1 MPHMVYNVMPP
12 VRRGGLYSM
21 SSAPK
26 ACSLCFIHAEGML
39 AFPSSAPKGRT
50 PEDQIGRPTQ
60 DAALE
65 LLVVGVILAMMLIL
79 SLR

>member
-1 MPHMVYNVMPP
+1 M
-12 VRRGGLYSM
+12 
-21 SSAPK
+21 
-26 ACSLCFIHAEGML
+26 
-39 AFPSSAPKGRT
+39 SSAPKGRT
-50 PEDQIGRPTQ
+50 PEDQIGRPAQ

>member
-1 MPHMVYNVMPP
+1 VSNEHSVESRARDRRVP
-12 VRRGGLYSM
+12 RRG
-21 SSAPK
+21 
-26 ACSLCFIHAEGML
+26 HARLRIKL
-39 AFPSSAPKGRT
+39 AAW
-50 PEDQIGRPTQ
+50 Q

>member
-1 MPHMVYNVMPP
+1 MVYNVMPP

-26 ACSLCFIHAEGML
+26 
-39 AFPSSAPKGRT
+39 GRT
-50 PEDQIGRPTQ
+50 PEDQNRRTTQ